1 MSSVKSLWLLLIV
14 IVMTRMTTR
23 DGLLVVVVSG
33 AVPFSLH
40 FPRKKTDRWAID
52 LCCRRGRLAAR
63 PDGIAATEGD
73 DRNGGRHYKKKRWHS
88 AACVCVYTVRRDGG
102 SFGGNGKI
110 RPCKLILQT
119 ALQTI
124 MSIVQSC
131 PSSVALP
138 LDALSAGGI

>member
-88 AACVCVYTVRRDGG
+88 AACVCVCVLSGETGAP
-102 SFGGNGKI
+102 SEEMGKYG
-110 RPCKLILQT
+110 RV
-119 ALQTI
+119 
-124 MSIVQSC
+124 S
-131 PSSVALP
+131 
-138 LDALSAGGI
+138 